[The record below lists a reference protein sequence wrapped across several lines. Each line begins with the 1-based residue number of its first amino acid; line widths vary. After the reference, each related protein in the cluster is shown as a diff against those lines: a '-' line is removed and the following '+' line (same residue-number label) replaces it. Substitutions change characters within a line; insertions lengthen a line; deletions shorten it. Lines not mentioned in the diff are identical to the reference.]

1 MAEEY
6 GQWSRE
12 MQRVFLT
19 FMVCLTLTA
28 CGLGETAV
36 SAAAG
41 GASEVEQAKQALKT
55 EARVKQQLD
64 AAATL
69 DAQRRQAAEASSQ

>member
-1 MAEEY
+1 
-6 GQWSRE
+6 
-12 MQRVFLT
+12 MQRIILVF
-19 FMVCLTLTA
+19 MACLTLSA

-41 GASEVEQAKQALKT
+41 GAAEAEQAKAALKT
-55 EARVKQQLD
+55 EARVKEQLD

-69 DAQRRQAAEASSQ
+69 EAQHRQAADTSSQ

>member
-1 MAEEY
+1 
-6 GQWSRE
+6 
-12 MQRVFLT
+12 MQRVILA
-19 FMVCLTLTA
+19 FMACLTLSA

-41 GASEVEQAKQALKT
+41 GAAEVEQAKAALKT

-69 DAQRRQAAEASSQ
+69 EAQHRQAADTSSQ